1 MSISNTSEAGATPAR
16 EAANQYEPGNEAD
29 FERLYQTSFGRIL
42 GTLTAMLGDRA
53 AAEDCCQDAFERAY
67 KKWDTWQPI
76 APAEAWVHRIAINAA
91 VSYRRKMKLR
101 EVGEVIRRMG
111 RPEGPPDPQEE
122 IERRDLA
129 LALGKLP
136 PKQAAAIVLRHYH
149 GYTNRAIAQA
159 LGIPERTVASRLA
172 IAKQRL
178 RGMLSQTYGVEADEA
193 PAMPPAAERGFA
205 AAAD

>member
-1 MSISNTSEAGATPAR
+1 MIGAMGGLMSIRNHNNA
-16 EAANQYEPGNEAD
+16 EPGTVTAPPTSYQPGSEAD
-29 FERLYQTSFGRIL
+29 FERLYQTSYGRIL

-129 LALGKLP
+129 LALAKLP

-149 GYTNRAIAQA
+149 GYTNRAIARSHRGWQ
-159 LGIPERTVASRLA
+159 SRS
-172 IAKQRL
+172 
-178 RGMLSQTYGVEADEA
+178 RGC
-193 PAMPPAAERGFA
+193 AEC
-205 AAAD
+205 